1 MEDSPLFGEYSKY
14 TRRVFTRGEL
24 ESIKA
29 EIIKGNT
36 IAKIAKDYQVDYWVI
51 STIFKEFI
59 LNGPYNKNK
68 NPTVKL
74 GHKDEEYYT
83 EEEMLSGIDY
93 SSYTWDN
100 LTEEE
105 KQFYLN
111 YGTEDNNRDDSS
123 LE

>member
-1 MEDSPLFGEYSKY
+1 MEESLLFGEYSKH
-14 TRRVFTRGEL
+14 TSKIFTEKDIL
-24 ESIKA
+24 DIKNSLLA
-29 EIIKGNT
+29 GVQVK
-36 IAKIAKDYQVDYWVI
+36 KIAKKYSVCSRVI
-51 STIFKEFI
+51 DTIFKEF
-59 LNGPYNKNK
+59 LLDKKNFY
-68 NPTVKL
+68 PSTQL
-74 GHKDEEYYT
+74 GSKDEEYYT

-111 YGTEDNNRDDSS
+111 YGKQNNNRDDSS